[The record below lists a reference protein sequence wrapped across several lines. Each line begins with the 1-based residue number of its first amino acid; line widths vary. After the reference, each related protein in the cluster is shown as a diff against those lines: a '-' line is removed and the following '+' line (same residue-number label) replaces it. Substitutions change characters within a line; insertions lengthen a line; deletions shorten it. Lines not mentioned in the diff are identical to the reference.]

1 MNNSLSWS
9 ELEPTLD
16 PRTLSRLILEE
27 NLPLDKAVVYFNKI
41 YASLHVRPE
50 ISNYERNAT
59 AIYCLLFLTS
69 YYNED
74 NRPLPTDG
82 ELYNPDHYFKNFYL
96 DSWVSTHLWAEL
108 ADRRNNPRELEVLF
122 GQLPQS
128 ITRKTVF
135 DFPSNPIPLRPLL
148 ELARIRKEL
157 PETNIELLLPFVGL
171 GESFSEEVKTEMGKI
186 NANLF

>member
-1 MNNSLSWS
+1 MNNSRSWGDV
-9 ELEPTLD
+9 EPTVD
-16 PRTLSRLILEE
+16 SRTLSRLILEE
-27 NLPLDKAVVYFNKI
+27 NLPLDKAVVYFNEI
-41 YASLHVRPE
+41 YASLYIHPE
-50 ISNYERNAT
+50 ISNYERTAT
-59 AIYCLLFLTS
+59 AVYCILFLTS

-82 ELYNPDHYFKNFYL
+82 KLYNPDYYFKNFYL
-96 DSWVSTHLWAEL
+96 DSWSSLHLFAEL
-108 ADRRNNPRELEVLF
+108 ADRRNKPRELEVLF

-128 ITRKTVF
+128 ITRKAVF

-171 GESFSEEVKTEMGKI
+171 GEGFSEEVKTEMRKI